1 VFLYGYLI
9 ARNDGFWAE
18 VLRLRRAS
26 LAAALLLFVPY
37 LALAMT
43 LPDEVPFWQQAII
56 WTLRNFYIWTM
67 LLAILGWAHALLNR
81 PFRWLPW
88 ANESVYPWYIL
99 HQSLI
104 VGLAFW
110 LVPMKLGAVTE
121 GALILAGTIA
131 GCWLGAEVVKRVAWL
146 RPCFGL
152 TARTKACRRKEP
164 LPAIESPR
172 SAA

>member
-1 VFLYGYLI
+1 
-9 ARNDGFWAE
+9 
-18 VLRLRRAS
+18 
-26 LAAALLLFVPY
+26 
-37 LALAMT
+37 
-43 LPDEVPFWQQAII
+43 VPFWQQAII

-81 PFRWLPW
+81 PFRWLSW

-110 LVPMKLGAVTE
+110 LVPLKLGAVTE

-131 GCWLGAEVVKRVAWL
+131 GCWLGAEAVKRVAWL

-152 TARTKACRRKEP
+152 KAHEP
-164 LPAIESPR
+164 PR
-172 SAA
+172 SAPTETAPTLDAPRSAL